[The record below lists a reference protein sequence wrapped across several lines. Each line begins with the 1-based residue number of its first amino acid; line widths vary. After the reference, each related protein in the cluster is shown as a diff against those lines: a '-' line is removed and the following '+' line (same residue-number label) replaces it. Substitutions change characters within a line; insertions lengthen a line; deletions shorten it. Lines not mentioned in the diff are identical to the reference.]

1 MPATTIHELLNFRPV
16 IETAVLA
23 VLETATG
30 GTGARTQGT
39 DSKTSPRF
47 EIEYN
52 KGQTMGHL
60 YEFGGTCYHDM
71 YKGSLRVRVVTVRQD
86 DGQTATHADYVGKV
100 VQALTPGIGNFTTD
114 NLPYHQLADLR
125 LSDAAFSA
133 DDENDQDVTELSYTA
148 VAGIRV
154 EGWAATLAGSGFTY
168 RRPGGIDTYLRPDGT
183 SQYLR
188 P

>member
-1 MPATTIHELLNFRPV
+1 MPVTIPELFQFRDT
-16 IETAVLA
+16 IESAVLA

-30 GTGARTQGT
+30 GTGARTQGN

-47 EIEYN
+47 EIEYD

-60 YEFGGTCYHDM
+60 YEFGGNYYHDM
-71 YKGSLRVRVVTVRQD
+71 YKGALKVRVVTVRRQ
-86 DGQTATHADYVGKV
+86 DGQTATHTDYVGKV
-100 VQALTPGIGNFTTD
+100 VHALTPGIGNFTTD

-125 LSDAAFSA
+125 LTDSAFTA
-133 DDENDQDVTELSYTA
+133 DDGDNQDVTEISYNA
-148 VAGIRV
+148 VCGIRV
-154 EGWAATLAGSGFTY
+154 EGWAATLVVGTSTFL
-168 RRPGGIDTYLRPDGT
+168 RPGGIDTYFRPDGT